1 MQRVSS
7 YGNQSSLLCQMMRLE
22 SEMAEKQEQSATG
35 LVSTDYADYGALSG
49 NIVTM
54 EAERAKSEEY
64 VQNSEI
70 VANRVD
76 TSYSALDSMT
86 ELLAEFQV
94 LLSSSMSNNGAEDN
108 SLNASAAQVLEN
120 FSDLCNTQYNG
131 QYLFAGTMTDTVPV
145 DLSSYTAQ
153 TYPSTVSTDYYQGND
168 GSMEYKASNNKVIE
182 YNQLASSEGI
192 EKAIRAMSLA
202 ANCSEDPQDDD
213 AIEEAYNLCNE
224 AIDGI
229 LAMQTSVS
237 LTASEIELSIDQEI
251 DYQLYLDSVITD
263 LTSVDTA
270 QAISDLELLQT
281 QLEASYAVNQQL
293 SSMSLFEYL

>member
-7 YGNQSSLLCQMMRLE
+7 YGNQSSLLSQMMRLE
-22 SEMAEKQEQSATG
+22 SEMAETQEQSSNG
-35 LVSTDYADYGALSG
+35 LFSTDYADYGALSG
-49 NIVTM
+49 NIVSM
-54 EAERAKSEEY
+54 QSELAKSEEY

-76 TSYSALDSMT
+76 MTYSALDSMT

-94 LLSSSMSNNGAEDN
+94 LLSSAMTNNGAEEN
-108 SLNASAAQVLEN
+108 SLNVSSEQILEN
-120 FSDLCNTQYNG
+120 FADLCNTQYNG
-131 QYLFAGTMTDTVPV
+131 QYLFSGTMTDTVPV

-153 TYPSTVSTDYYQGND
+153 TYPSTASTDYYQGND
-168 GSMEYKASNNKVIE
+168 ESIDYKASNNKVIE
-182 YNQLASSEGI
+182 YNQCASSDGI
-192 EKAIRAMSLA
+192 EKAIRAASLA

-213 AIEEAYNLCNE
+213 AIEEAYDLCNE
-224 AIDGI
+224 AIDAI

-251 DYQLYLDSVITD
+251 DYQLYLDSVVTD